1 MKRTNSE
8 DIFQSS
14 CQFIPGGVNS
24 PARSFPGMGIS
35 PLVVKEGHG
44 PYIIDHDDNTYI
56 DYCMSWGA
64 SILGHAHPKLVDAAI
79 AQVKKGSSYGITT
92 QLEERF
98 AAQICEIMP
107 SIEKLR
113 SVCSG
118 TEAVMTAVRLARGY
132 TQRETVIKFEGHYH
146 GHSDV
151 LLPGK
156 LGVTKQETLVLPF
169 NDLEIVKKA
178 LSEYEV
184 AAVILEP
191 IMGNSG
197 CHAASQEFIEGLRR
211 ETWATN
217 TVLIFDEV
225 ITGFRVGLRGAQ
237 GLFGVKPDLTT
248 LGKVIGGG
256 YPLAALG
263 GQREIM
269 DCLAPVGPVFQAG
282 TLAGNPVGMAAGLA
296 TLKEITKPGFY
307 EDLETKGAFLT
318 EEFNVNRVGSMF
330 SVNEPLFKEI
340 FLKLLESGVYIPPSS
355 DELCFIS
362 SSHNEEVLEKT
373 KDIFREV
380 MVSVNDAANLS
391 TISTFNTCSSSR

>member
-1 MKRTNSE
+1 MKRINSE

-24 PARSFPGMGIS
+24 PARSFPGMDTV

-44 PYIIDHDDNTYI
+44 PYVVDQDDNTFI

-64 SILGHAHPKLVDAAI
+64 SILGHAHPKLVEAAI
-79 AQVKKGSSYGITT
+79 SQVKKGSSYGITT
-92 QLEERF
+92 ALEQRF
-98 AAQICEIMP
+98 AAKICEIIP

-113 SVCSG
+113 CVCSG
-118 TEAVMTAVRLARGY
+118 TEAVMTAIRLARGY
-132 TQRETVIKFEGHYH
+132 TGRETIIKFEGHYH

-169 NDLEIVKKA
+169 NDLDAVTKA
-178 LSEYEV
+178 LRQYEV
-184 AAVILEP
+184 AAVVLEP

-197 CHAASQEFIEGLRR
+197 CHKATQEFIEGLRR
-211 ETWATN
+211 ETAAAG
-217 TVLIFDEV
+217 TVLLFDEV
-225 ITGFRVGLRGAQ
+225 ITGFRVGLQGAQ
-237 GLFGVKPDLTT
+237 GMYGVQPDLTT

-256 YPLAALG
+256 YPMAALG
-263 GQREIM
+263 GRKEIM
-269 DCLAPVGPVFQAG
+269 DFLAPVGPVFQAG

-296 TLKEITKPGFY
+296 TLDEVTRPGFY
-307 EDLETKGAFLT
+307 ETLESKGAYLT
-318 EEFNVNRVGSMF
+318 DGLNVNRVGSMF
-330 SVNEPLFKEI
+330 SVNETPFKEI
-340 FLKLLESGVYIPPSS
+340 FLALLEEGVYIPPSS

-362 SSHNEEVLEKT
+362 STHSDEVLEKT

-380 MVSVNDAANLS
+380 VVRVGDAAALS
-391 TISTFNTCSSSR
+391 STSSLY